1 MQQGSELQKKGTV
14 SLVASNEN
22 FDPIIAPLKAQLY
35 LPSGPDF
42 FESLSQKSMN
52 ALIALVIALMCG
64 YSANLVAQEE
74 EKRAVT
80 VVVICEDAAAKKMIR
95 DSLLTHLRLLRD
107 LEVVDKN
114 GYSSLI
120 VYAEKTVNDA
130 KNPNGYAI
138 AIAHTNSYEL
148 RLAYENLRGIDDVK
162 VRAVRT
168 VAERALR
175 EEIGLL
181 RHLNIAHLD
190 ELSPQKVAAVT
201 KTIVSD
207 FHERQ
212 KRAD

>member
-1 MQQGSELQKKGTV
+1 MK
-14 SLVASNEN
+14 
-22 FDPIIAPLKAQLY
+22 
-35 LPSGPDF
+35 
-42 FESLSQKSMN
+42 
-52 ALIALVIALMCG
+52 ALIALAIALVCG

-74 EKRAVT
+74 SKQAVT
-80 VVVICEDAAAKKMIR
+80 VVVICEDAAAQKMIR

-107 LEVVDKN
+107 LEVVDN
-114 GYSSLI
+114 GGFSSLI

-175 EEIGLL
+175 DESGLL
-181 RHLNIAHLD
+181 RHVNVAHLD
-190 ELSPQKVAAVT
+190 ELTPQKVDAVT

-212 KRAD
+212 KRTD